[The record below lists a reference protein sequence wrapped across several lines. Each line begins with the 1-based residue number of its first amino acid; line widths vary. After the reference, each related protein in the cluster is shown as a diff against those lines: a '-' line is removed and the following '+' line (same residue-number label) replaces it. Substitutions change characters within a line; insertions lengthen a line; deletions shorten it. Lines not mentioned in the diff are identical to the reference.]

1 MIYSNLHT
9 TTEGPEGT
17 SKDFCYNPPRAKP
30 EEVTKSTPSL
40 DATADSAESTGKVQ
54 ADPSIFLG
62 EVDGRAYRYFPD
74 DFDIAQAGEQDPEI
88 DFKKEEDLS
97 NDIRLQLRQQAY
109 AKFLKRDARKNIEA
123 QVGDTLDIIADLGQ
137 LIEFAIIAV
146 SALWAD
152 KAGLAK
158 LDEETIKNYGQRG
171 AAVLGFVTEGDLVL
185 RSSFEDPASMIL
197 TLLPRYS
204 KVQQLVRD
212 LYIEPVKRLGL

>member
-1 MIYSNLHT
+1 MATDS
-9 TTEGPEGT
+9 PE
-17 SKDFCYNPPRAKP
+17 A
-30 EEVTKSTPSL
+30 
-40 DATADSAESTGKVQ
+40 AAEIV

-88 DFKKEEDLS
+88 DFKKEEDLP
-97 NDIRLQLRQQAY
+97 NDVRLQLRQQAY
-109 AKFLKRDARKNIEA
+109 AKFLKRDARKNIEE
-123 QVGDTLDIIADLGQ
+123 QVGDALDIIADLGQ

-152 KAGLAK
+152 KAGLVK
-158 LDEETIKNYGQRG
+158 LDDETIKNYGQRG
-171 AAVLGFVTEGDLVL
+171 ASVLGFVSDGDLVL
-185 RSSFEDPASMIL
+185 RSSYEDPTNMIL

-212 LYIEPVKRLGL
+212 LYINPCKQLGL

>member
-1 MIYSNLHT
+1 MIYSNLLT
-9 TTEGPEGT
+9 TTKGPEGT
-17 SKDFCYNPPRAKP
+17 TKDFHYNPPRPEP
-30 EEVTKSTPSL
+30 EEVAKSTPTQ
-40 DATADSAESTGKVQ
+40 DAADNTAQVAAAPQS
-54 ADPSIFLG
+54 DPSLLLG
-62 EVDGRAYRYFPD
+62 EVGDRVYRYFPD

-88 DFKKEEDLS
+88 DFKKEDSLP
-97 NDIRLQLRQQAY
+97 NDVRLALRQQAY
-109 AKFLKRDARKNIEA
+109 AKFLKRDARKQIEA

-185 RSSFEDPASMIL
+185 RSSFEDPSSMIL

-204 KVQQLVRD
+204 LTQQLVRD